1 MAQHTSILGAGL
13 IGSLLGVYLKKR
25 GLDVHIYDKR
35 ADWRC
40 QTSQQAGKSIN
51 MAISYRGWKALERV
65 GLKDRVMEHTIPM
78 YGRRIHDEHG
88 NTFCQ
93 PYGKE
98 GEAIYSVSR
107 NILNSVLLDE
117 AEKAGVN
124 LHFNHRVDH
133 VDVNNNTVSF
143 TLPDGNPKVQEAS
156 VIIGADGA
164 FSSLR
169 TAMQKQMRFNYR
181 QEYISHGY
189 KELSIPPTKEGEY
202 AMDPNAL
209 HIWPRGNFMLI
220 ALPNMDKSFT
230 CTLFLP
236 FEDEKVSFDKIRDE
250 QDVFGLFKTYFNDAY
265 QLMPELTV
273 DFAENPTSALVNIEC
288 YPWTIHNCLLIGDA
302 AHAIVPFYGQGMN
315 CGFEDCL
322 ILDELIEK
330 FGTFSWDL
338 VFEKF
343 QKIRKPDT
351 DAICKLAMDNFK
363 EMRDSVADPKF
374 MIRKKIEA
382 KLHELFPYDWVPLY
396 SMVTFTDI
404 KYSDAYALGKLQE
417 KAMDKVMSDP
427 FIAQKWESLDYH
439 QILDHIETSK
449 AV

>member
-1 MAQHTSILGAGL
+1 MSQHTSILGAGL

-35 ADWRC
+35 PDWR
-40 QTSQQAGKSIN
+40 SLKSSAEGKSIN
-51 MAISYRGWKALERV
+51 MAISHRGWKALEKAGLRERV
-65 GLKDRVMEHTIPM
+65 EAHTIPM

-88 NTFCQ
+88 TTYFQ
-93 PYGKE
+93 PYGKHD
-98 GEAIYSVSR
+98 EAIYSISR

-117 AEKAGVN
+117 AEEAGVQ
-124 LHFNHRVDH
+124 LHFEHKVEH
-133 VDVNNNTVSF
+133 VDVVQNKVFFSR
-143 TLPDGNPKVQEAS
+143 PDGLSQEGESS

-189 KELSIPPTKEGEY
+189 KELSIPPTADGEF

-220 ALPNMDKSFT
+220 ALPNQDKSFT

-236 FEDEKVSFDKIRDE
+236 FEDEKVSFDKLRDK
-250 QDVFGLFKTYFNDAY
+250 QDVESFFKTYFDDAY
-265 QLMPELTV
+265 QLMPTLTA
-273 DFAENPTSALVNIEC
+273 DFCKNQTAALVNIEC
-288 YPWTIHNCLLIGDA
+288 YPWTINHCLLVGDA

-315 CGFEDCL
+315 SGFEDCL
-322 ILDELIEK
+322 ILDGLIEK
-330 FGTFSWDL
+330 YGTFSWDL

-343 QKIRKPDT
+343 QKTRKPDT
-351 DAICKLAMDNFK
+351 DAICKLAMDNFR
-363 EMRDSVADPKF
+363 EMCDRVADPRF
-374 MIRKKIEA
+374 LIRKKIEA
-382 KLHELFPYDWVPLY
+382 KLHEMFPYEWVPLY

-404 KYSDAYALGKLQE
+404 KYSEAYAIGKLQE
-417 KAMDKVMSDP
+417 AVLDKVMSAP
-427 FIAQKWESLDYH
+427 FIAQKWENLDYH
-439 QILDHIETSK
+439 AILDNVETSK